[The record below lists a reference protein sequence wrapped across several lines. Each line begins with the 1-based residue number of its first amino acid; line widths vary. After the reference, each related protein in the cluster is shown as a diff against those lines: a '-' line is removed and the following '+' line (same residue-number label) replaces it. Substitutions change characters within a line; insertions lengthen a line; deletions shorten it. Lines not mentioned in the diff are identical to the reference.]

1 MVPSPPEKELQT
13 SRVGWVLSEVSWCL
27 RTALQSSALGEVI
40 PNCPE
45 LGPDLAFGALEAR
58 FLGADSEQSTLTPH
72 RKDTKGTLSPGFLPT
87 FGPAWINLYG
97 SPRNHSLIDDHQEL
111 NEGFGEGVSFRGRLF
126 LEIAVEILS
135 GGARESKFSSII
147 KDIKLSSKDK
157 DSKALK
163 GKDKTDKAGEDR
175 KSASPSDKMNS
186 TEVEVE
192 PFDVPLEVSMIFRDW
207 LSCASKPPRT
217 ALVCVFGVRPYRTAS
232 CAPYTVSPCFHSLGT
247 SP

>member
-1 MVPSPPEKELQT
+1 MSPS
-13 SRVGWVLSEVSWCL
+13 
-27 RTALQSSALGEVI
+27 
-40 PNCPE
+40 
-45 LGPDLAFGALEAR
+45 LAFGALEAR
-58 FLGADSEQSTLTPH
+58 FLGGDNEKSTPIPN
-72 RKDTKGTLSPGFLPT
+72 RKVTEGPLSPGFLPT

-157 DSKALK
+157 ALK

-192 PFDVPLEVSMIFRDW
+192 PFDVPLEVSMVLRDW
-207 LSCASKPPRT
+207 LSCVSNTPRM
-217 ALVCVFGVRPYRTAS
+217 ALVCLFGVRPYKTPF
-232 CAPYTVSPCFHSLGT
+232 CAPYSFSMLTQSWDLPTIIQHKWSINVYL
-247 SP
+247 